1 MVNRIIYILV
11 FLLISINQNILSQSN
26 ATRLFPQEK
35 INEALNK
42 FIASAQWSN
51 QNKHASQS
59 PTGFVSSP
67 ASVLFKKVFDN
78 NEQDLM
84 VADTIIVGAQ
94 INDTLVITG
103 NFTHTG
109 PILVFNNGVLIFNQ
123 ATVVDTGEIY
133 VFGNGKLFAD
143 STLFTFPQQ
152 YIYERS
158 LIVAQNGFVQ
168 IKNSSFNYS
177 GMSHNLYLADSAVV
191 EFTNIHQN
199 DFTTC
204 GLYGNANININGCN
218 ITGEYILTDKCQA
231 TFKNA
236 DTLILWHH
244 FPDTAVVNYSFPPGD
259 TVYNYVCNNSTPGI
273 SGIGYQ
279 VSADSCHNV
288 MWALMPVNG
297 SDVTISNSNLRLIGC
312 WFERGDV
319 ASVSGIFNNSNYSNY
334 TAPLADRNLHLIN
347 TNVQTWSFYVFDSSQ
362 VDIDSCQLGEVGTQ
376 QSAFVHA
383 NNLLLDGSGGY
394 FWATDSS
401 GILALGTTIYTMARS
416 EKKGIFIL
424 AYGWQPF
431 MAPTALSNSLMVCV
445 QSTLGQDPVPYDG
458 AVAWMQNIS
467 SPDTAIINTIVPING
482 SAWIDQGPSG
492 AVMDFDNY
500 SLYWS
505 VMTSNWAPI
514 VSNVIAEVHN
524 NGLLGSWNTNGLVSG
539 NYFLRLVM
547 KNNLGDSLEAI
558 KPVYLKQL
566 VSVNELTGQSLVIY
580 PNPAQNKISISD
592 LPESREYT
600 VEVFSATGIKAYTS
614 TITNSGNNINLDVSN
629 LHQGLYY
636 VLIKEDNGILKKSKL
651 VIVK

>member
-1 MVNRIIYILV
+1 
-11 FLLISINQNILSQSN
+11 
-26 ATRLFPQEK
+26 
-35 INEALNK
+35 
-42 FIASAQWSN
+42 
-51 QNKHASQS
+51 
-59 PTGFVSSP
+59 
-67 ASVLFKKVFDN
+67 
-78 NEQDLM
+78 
-84 VADTIIVGAQ
+84 
-94 INDTLVITG
+94 
-103 NFTHTG
+103 
-109 PILVFNNGVLIFNQ
+109 
-123 ATVVDTGEIY
+123 
-133 VFGNGKLFAD
+133 
-143 STLFTFPQQ
+143 
-152 YIYERS
+152 
-158 LIVAQNGFVQ
+158 
-168 IKNSSFNYS
+168 
-177 GMSHNLYLADSAVV
+177 
-191 EFTNIHQN
+191 
-199 DFTTC
+199 
-204 GLYGNANININGCN
+204 
-218 ITGEYILTDKCQA
+218 
-231 TFKNA
+231 
-236 DTLILWHH
+236 
-244 FPDTAVVNYSFPPGD
+244 
-259 TVYNYVCNNSTPGI
+259 
-273 SGIGYQ
+273 
-279 VSADSCHNV
+279 
-288 MWALMPVNG
+288 
-297 SDVTISNSNLRLIGC
+297 
-312 WFERGDV
+312 
-319 ASVSGIFNNSNYSNY
+319 
-334 TAPLADRNLHLIN
+334 
-347 TNVQTWSFYVFDSSQ
+347 
-362 VDIDSCQLGEVGTQ
+362 GTQ
-376 QSAFVHA
+376 QSAFVNA

-614 TITNSGNNINLDVSN
+614 TITNPGNNINLDVSN
-629 LHQGLYY
+629 LRQGLYY
-636 VLIKEDNGILKKSKL
+636 VLIKTDNGILKKSKL
-651 VIVK
+651 VIMK